1 MIAVFWNLVIDTI
14 RKLIFFFESVEYEGF
29 SENGKRHGVGRL
41 SRLSYNNEKKYHIG
55 YFHNDM
61 IVRMKGDDSPI
72 YTDQRQSTID
82 PFLLHR
88 LLEQIAAKK
97 VQFGSKS
104 LESEL
109 SHLTEFLHEFRK
121 VTKDFFRLPLYF
133 DSASNQVIAN
143 EDVKKDVFLT
153 FFPIHFF
160 SMNKV
165 LLNGQVQQKIYSPLP
180 NRTIPDHF
188 KNKRQLS
195 GEKEDLF
202 QEFLTLNENQY
213 NFHTDDGFLSINGQK
228 EDISD
233 NFFLG
238 HVIRSFLSVS
248 QKREIF
254 ECRNVVELLM
264 LYKSFVTM
272 NANQPNAIMKT
283 KHFLIY
289 IMTMKDIR
297 KNDEIFVDD
306 FIVEED
312 LFQEFLTLNEN
323 QYNFHT
329 DDGFLSINGQKE
341 DISDNFF
348 LGHVIRSFLS
358 VSQKREIFECRN
370 VVELL
375 MLYKSF
381 VTMNANQ
388 PNAIMKTKHFLIYIM
403 TMKDIRKNDEI
414 FVDDFIVYVHP
425 KLKKTFE
432 KVLNENE
439 DIEEFIQKFQQ
450 YNLHKNHDETK
461 KNHDETKK
469 NHDEPNGKIFPKKKK
484 TPYHLRFQ
492 NKEHKILK
500 LPSQMIHENEM
511 KQATCNFCTSIYCN
525 GTFDGYLMKRGLK
538 YSSQNKIHQY
548 RREWNTKHQ
557 QQ

>member
-14 RKLIFFFESVEYEGF
+14 RKLIFFFESIEYEGF

-41 SRLSYNNEKKYHIG
+41 SRLSYNNEKKYHTG
-55 YFHNDM
+55 YFHNDK

-72 YTDQRQSTID
+72 FTDQHQSTID
-82 PFLLHR
+82 SFLLHR
-88 LLEQIAAKK
+88 LLEQIAKK
-97 VQFGSKS
+97 VQSGSKS

-143 EDVKKDVFLT
+143 EDVKKDTFLT

-165 LLNGQVQQKIYSPLP
+165 LSNGQVEEKIYSPLP

-202 QEFLTLNENQY
+202 QEFLTLNQNQY

-238 HVIRSFLSVS
+238 HVIKSFLSVS

-254 ECRNVVELLM
+254 ECRNVVKLLM

-289 IMTMKDIR
+289 IMTMKEIR
-297 KNDEIFVDD
+297 KNDEIV
-306 FIVEED
+306 
-312 LFQEFLTLNEN
+312 
-323 QYNFHT
+323 
-329 DDGFLSINGQKE
+329 
-341 DISDNFF
+341 
-348 LGHVIRSFLS
+348 
-358 VSQKREIFECRN
+358 
-370 VVELL
+370 
-375 MLYKSF
+375 
-381 VTMNANQ
+381 
-388 PNAIMKTKHFLIYIM
+388 
-403 TMKDIRKNDEI
+403 
-414 FVDDFIVYVHP
+414 VDDFIVYVHP

-439 DIEEFIQKFQQ
+439 NIEELIQKFQQ
-450 YNLHKNHDETK
+450 YNLHKNHDET
-461 KNHDETKK
+461 NENRDET
-469 NHDEPNGKIFPKKKK
+469 NGKIFPKKKK

-500 LPSQMIHENEM
+500 LPSQMINENEM
-511 KQATCNFCTSIYCN
+511 KQATCNFCVSIYCN